1 MKKNKDLIYSEKML
15 QGHNGSYSPR
25 YYAILSSRF
34 IVIKKT
40 LKIVDGVK

>member
-15 QGHNGSYSPR
+15 QGYKGSYSPK
-25 YYAILSSRF
+25 YYAILSRF